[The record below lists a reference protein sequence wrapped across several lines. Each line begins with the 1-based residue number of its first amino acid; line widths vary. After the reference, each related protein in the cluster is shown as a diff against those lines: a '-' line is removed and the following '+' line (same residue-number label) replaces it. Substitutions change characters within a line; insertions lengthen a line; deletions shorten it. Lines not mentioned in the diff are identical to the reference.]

1 MRRLR
6 HPRRLLSIL
15 LVLLLC
21 AFTHASEAAQ
31 LILVSASQGA
41 ALGAFRD
48 ALAQRR
54 PQDRVELRTPAALP
68 DGSTFAS
75 DTRLLLLG
83 PEALAWRLRQRQAPP
98 TLALLLSRVD
108 GQRLLPAA
116 NDRRGHSVEG
126 LCVLWSDPPAAR
138 QLRLARLILP
148 GIQRIGVLYGK
159 DSEFLLEE
167 LRREA
172 RSQGLQLF
180 VANSSGNDD
189 PRPLQFL
196 LGNSDLLL
204 GIDDKQLYNSQS
216 IKSLLLGSYAKN
228 RALLGPT
235 AAFVKAGSLASSYSD
250 QEDWLDTLDELLG
263 QPPRRWPPSLYP
275 GHFKV
280 LGNRQ
285 VARSLGIDL
294 ASDAE
299 LGRRLAEGEEP

>member
-6 HPRRLLSIL
+6 PARRAFQALLA
-15 LVLLLC
+15 LVVCCL
-21 AFTHASEAAQ
+21 AHVGEAAQ
-31 LILVSASQGA
+31 LVLVSANQGA
-41 ALGAFRD
+41 AVNAFRD
-48 ALAQRR
+48 ALSQRR
-54 PQDRVELRTPAALP
+54 PQDQVELRTPAALAEGTVFN
-68 DGSTFAS
+68 D

-83 PEALAWRLRQRQAPP
+83 P
-98 TLALLLSRVD
+98 
-108 GQRLLPAA
+108 
-116 NDRRGHSVEG
+116 NGHGGHGVGG

-159 DSEFLLEE
+159 DSEFLLDE

-172 RSQGLQLF
+172 RSQGLELF
-180 VANSSGNDD
+180 VASSSGNDD

-263 QPPRRWPPSLYP
+263 QAPRHWPLSLYP

-294 ASDAE
+294 ASDAD

>member
-6 HPRRLLSIL
+6 PARRAFQALLA
-15 LVLLLC
+15 LVFCCLP
-21 AFTHASEAAQ
+21 HVGEAAQ
-31 LILVSASQGA
+31 LVLVSANQGA
-41 ALGAFRD
+41 AVNAFRD

-54 PQDRVELRTPAALP
+54 PQDQVELRTPAALAE
-68 DGSTFAS
+68 GMVFAD

-83 PEALAWRLRQRQAPP
+83 PEALAWRLRQHRAPP
-98 TLALLLSRVD
+98 TLALLLNRID
-108 GQRLLPAA
+108 GQRLLPGA
-116 NDRRGHSVEG
+116 NGHGGHGVGG
-126 LCVLWSDPPAAR
+126 LCVLWSDPPASR

-159 DSEFLLEE
+159 DSEFLLDE

-180 VANSSGNDD
+180 VASSSGNDD

-263 QPPRRWPPSLYP
+263 QAPRHWPLSLYP

-294 ASDAE
+294 ASDAD